1 MTPLDTNSILRLLRK
16 AESAQTNWEPGDW
29 FAEHYIRKV
38 FMAFDEDAGEQQDFE
53 HIAACDPTPI
63 SALCRLALEGVA
75 MRRAV
80 SDEHDAIND
89 MRKQDGN
96 SDWKEGYESGLLGVA
111 RRTSELLA
119 ALEKGE

>member
-63 SALCRLALEGVA
+63 SALCRLALECVA
-75 MRRAV
+75 TKQAV
-80 SDEHDAIND
+80 AECHKTLAASTPETLHYI
-89 MRKQDGN
+89 KC
-96 SDWKEGYESGLLGVA
+96 
-111 RRTSELLA
+111 RTSELLA
-119 ALEKGE
+119 AIEKGETP